1 MTPLLRSHRHVDSFY
16 HLIDDALEHRLCR
29 GLACFAAREAN
40 PGRWE
45 QARHVQPALHCLGKC
60 YCGPASTDDLA
71 LPAIRS
77 CASRTVLSG
86 NLLDGGATTLA
97 AYRARGGYLAL
108 ARALR
113 SDPASIVAQVGE
125 SGLRGRGGAG
135 FPAGRKWQAVLQ
147 ETAATKHI
155 VANADE
161 GDAGAFSD
169 RFLME
174 LDPFRLIEAMTIA
187 AHAVGASA
195 GHLYLRKEYPAAR
208 AALGSALDEARA
220 AGLLGPAIL
229 GSALAFDIEIIL
241 GQGSYVCGEETSMLN
256 SIEGRRPEVRAR
268 PPQITSH
275 GLFGAPTLVGNVETL
290 CTVPWIVE
298 HGAQAYQALGANRS
312 RGTKLVSLGSVF
324 RHPGLVEVD
333 FGIPLRRLVEDIGG
347 GLKSGDLKALMV
359 GGPLA
364 GLIPA
369 ALLDTA
375 FGYEELHAIGAAV
388 GHGGIIGFGA
398 DTSVAAIAEQV
409 FRFGADESC
418 GKCTPCHLGSPK
430 LARTFEAI
438 VAGQGAPLGYAE
450 FHALIEAL
458 AQTSL
463 CGHGRGL
470 AEFAHSVERHFHEEL
485 RACWP

>member
-1 MTPLLRSHRHVDSFY
+1 MTPILRSHRHVDSFY
-16 HLIDDALEHRLCR
+16 HLIDETLEHRLCR
-29 GLACFAAREAN
+29 GLACFAARGGN
-40 PGRWE
+40 VWRWE
-45 QARHVQPALHCLGKC
+45 QSRHVQPALHCLGKC
-60 YCGPASTDDLA
+60 YCGPAGTDDQTM
-71 LPAIRS
+71 PTIRS
-77 CASRTVLSG
+77 CASRTVLLG
-86 NLLDGGATTLA
+86 NMLDGGATTLA
-97 AYRARGGYLAL
+97 TYRARGGYQAL
-108 ARALR
+108 AKALQAA
-113 SDPASIVAQVGE
+113 PASIVAQVDE

-135 FPAGRKWQAVLQ
+135 FPTGRKWQAVLH
-147 ETAATKHI
+147 ETAPRKYV

-169 RFLME
+169 RFLIE

-195 GHLYLRKEYPAAR
+195 GHIYLRKEYPAAR
-208 AALGSALDEARA
+208 AALDSALAEART

-229 GSALAFDIEIIL
+229 DGAFGFDLSIVL

-290 CTVPWIVE
+290 CNVTWIVE
-298 HGAQAYQALGANRS
+298 HGAQAFQALGANRS

-324 RHPGLVEVD
+324 RNPGLVEVD
-333 FGIPLRRLVEDIGG
+333 FGIPLRRLVDDIGG
-347 GLKSGDLKALMV
+347 GLRSGPLKALMV

-364 GLIPA
+364 GLVPA
-369 ALLDTA
+369 ALLDTTL
-375 FGYEELHAIGAAV
+375 GYEEMHAIGAAV

-398 DTSVAAIAEQV
+398 DTSISAIAEQV

-430 LARTFEAI
+430 LARAFEAV
-438 VAGQGAPLGYAE
+438 VAGQGAGLGYAE
-450 FHALIEAL
+450 FHALIEVL
-458 AQTSL
+458 AKTSL